1 MNASDAMEVVR
12 KGIIGLYDQQAM
24 PDDSAQPKLDEALAV
39 LSELVERAGE
49 PVAWR
54 EVVRATGRVRSHIDW
69 QPTADMIEASD
80 MEEADWQPLYY
91 IPPTAPG
98 ASHER

>member
-1 MNASDAMEVVR
+1 MTTLSPRDALEVVR
-12 KGIIGLYDQQAM
+12 LLAGGYKDREHALASGDVPI
-24 PDDSAQPKLDEALAV
+24 ALAV

-98 ASHER
+98 ASHE